1 MLRFTFWFLMRSAF
15 IIIVLQM
22 STVQTN
28 KQTNKLV
35 KHANFDIALKKLF
48 KGSQLGA
55 FCPYIS
61 VLLPW
66 IQTSLS

>member
-1 MLRFTFWFLMRSAF
+1 MRSAF

-35 KHANFDIALKKLF
+35 KHANFDIALKNCLRGHNWVHF
-48 KGSQLGA
+48 AHIIVYCYHEFFGSN
-55 FCPYIS
+55 FN
-61 VLLPW
+61 
-66 IQTSLS
+66 